1 MQLYDLLAALV
12 GGTAVGVT
20 ARALADRPPLWMSV
34 LAGVAG
40 SLLGTALYL
49 KVFGFEPETPNIDW
63 WQHFWQLAIA
73 AAVTLVTVQVARL
86 APRRR

>member
-12 GGTAVGVT
+12 GGTAVGVA
-20 ARALADRPPLWMSV
+20 ARALAYRPPLWGAV

-40 SLLGTALYL
+40 SLLGTVLYL

-63 WQHFWQLAIA
+63 WQHFWQLAVA
-73 AAVTLVTVQVARL
+73 AAVTLVAVQVVRL
-86 APRRR
+86 VPRRR